1 MSSRLIWQPD
11 SHRAAPRAFFLLWCL
26 ALIAA
31 PWVAAAGLVPARTQ
45 WYENR
50 APEPWPAA
58 PDDTREVNTYPA
70 RFESA
75 FTDRLGV
82 RGYLI
87 GLHAWLKYKVFAT
100 SPSDAVLVGKEGW
113 LFHNLGANIADH
125 QGRLVLSD
133 ADKRKLRLVFEER
146 RDWLA
151 ERGIPYLV
159 AIVPEK
165 QTVYDAQ
172 VPAWVGDRQGPSA
185 REQLLAYLDEVGSTL
200 DVLDLTPV
208 LRDAAQHAAPGPD
221 QLYYTTDTHW
231 NQQGALIG
239 YRAILARL
247 REREPTIPPALE
259 SDDFARTLVDLHT
272 NLNKMLGIT
281 DTEPSPEFAPV
292 GGWRFSDMPLDR
304 PAMQRISKKGVAV
317 VREIPDAEGALP
329 TMHFLADS
337 FAGWNSRLLA
347 NHFARSTLTNTWG
360 SGWTHRDHFPAGLL
374 AEEHPDVVLS
384 QLAEGRLRVG
394 PSPALGGGEVAPPR
408 AALRVRSL
416 ASGPPPLRPS
426 VSSSLFLCASPTIR
440 YINP

>member
-208 LRDAAQHAAPGPD
+208 LRDAAQPGLLGVLFSEGSPPQVIGRSHKALKAPRRFGFDPSALRAFEAAPAPENLDRLRGK
-221 QLYYTTDTHW
+221 Q
-231 NQQGALIG
+231 
-239 YRAILARL
+239 RRL
-247 REREPTIPPALE
+247 RECAAFP
-259 SDDFARTLVDLHT
+259 
-272 NLNKMLGIT
+272 N
-281 DTEPSPEFAPV
+281 
-292 GGWRFSDMPLDR
+292 
-304 PAMQRISKKGVAV
+304 
-317 VREIPDAEGALP
+317 
-329 TMHFLADS
+329 DS
-337 FAGWNSRLLA
+337 A
-347 NHFARSTLTNTWG
+347 
-360 SGWTHRDHFPAGLL
+360 
-374 AEEHPDVVLS
+374 
-384 QLAEGRLRVG
+384 
-394 PSPALGGGEVAPPR
+394 
-408 AALRVRSL
+408 
-416 ASGPPPLRPS
+416 
-426 VSSSLFLCASPTIR
+426 
-440 YINP
+440 